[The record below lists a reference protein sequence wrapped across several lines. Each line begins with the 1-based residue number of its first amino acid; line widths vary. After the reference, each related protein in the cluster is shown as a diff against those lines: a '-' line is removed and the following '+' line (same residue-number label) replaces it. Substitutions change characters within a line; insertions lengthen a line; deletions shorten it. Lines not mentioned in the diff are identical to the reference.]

1 MTISYFLINRTK
13 KDIILSDQANMS
25 HDLRIGIKKRGW
37 SLDHHIDFFSEK
49 EQNIRWLV
57 EEEGYTIDY
66 KSW

>member
-1 MTISYFLINRTK
+1 MPSYFLINRTK
-13 KDIILSDQANMS
+13 KDIILSDQTNVS

-37 SLDHHIDFFSEK
+37 NLDHHIDFFSEK
-49 EQNIRWLV
+49 EQNIRYLV

>member
-1 MTISYFLINRTK
+1 MTIMYFLINRTK
-13 KDIILSDQANMS
+13 KDIILSDQTNMS

-37 SLDHHIDFFSEK
+37 SLDDHIDFFSEK